1 MLVGDPTLKDE
12 TKGIFVER
20 DTQDNTQKHSRRV
33 MRSRGYTHSS
43 LLTKRFGCPRSITA
57 SFIIELIHSGN
68 YYMIPE
74 RNLIA
79 ASELSNEQQLL
90 WVRIITDMME
100 EGPRLLLRLKTF
112 RQAIV
117 GYPEPL
123 IWYSKMRTEMEMWML
138 ELYNRLMEIMDT
150 NSMVDETDT
159 IVQTCRKRTTKI
171 RRGVC
176 GVWIWRAVQF
186 MVYI

>member
-1 MLVGDPTLKDE
+1 M
-12 TKGIFVER
+12 R
-20 DTQDNTQKHSRRV
+20 DWIYN
-33 MRSRGYTHSS
+33 GPLY
-43 LLTKRFGCPRSITA
+43 LL
-57 SFIIELIHSGN
+57 GN

-74 RNLIA
+74 RNLIV

-112 RQAIV
+112 RQAII

-171 RRGVC
+171 RRGVL
-176 GVWIWRAVQF
+176 WRMDLEGSTVNGINITET
-186 MVYI
+186 MLS